1 MMKIKGTMIFK
12 SIRKAAVLLLALFVV
27 LLISSCSPETLE
39 LCRVGVS
46 TEGITRDLTAT
57 IVTDPLKEYKIYYR
71 STYKGKGVSYGDMS
85 KSNSYNLL
93 DSSSGILISQGLWE
107 IEVIFRN
114 ASESSSSTYTPS
126 DISTEIHGTSGVV
139 YINLNTTQITVS
151 VDSSNSTEKG
161 IITVN
166 YSLKSIPATNLDLN
180 NPLKVDFYSYN
191 NGSLSKTNI
200 SISLT
205 NVNNSNVFTGLLD
218 NIECGI
224 YFAVF
229 SVMGTVE
236 RETGII
242 SVDTIGFVV
251 RPGLTTEI
259 TGECTHTFKPST
271 NTFDVIHSS
280 NTSSSSNSSDIRN
293 FFGSD
298 FKNDGIY
305 TISQDADY
313 NFIPEKQEDG
323 TMPPSNKELTSGQ
336 KVTIDMN
343 GKSII
348 NCNSST
354 SQKTTFT
361 VDNGASLTIY
371 NSEKG
376 KDSQY
381 IGYSGTA
388 PDAAKQ
394 ASFVVNG
401 GTFTLGSTDA
411 SNTGSIKLK
420 GAPADMNS
428 SGVKNGPI
436 EFTTNGGI
444 INILSPGIY
453 GYDEEK
459 KPLFAFTRI
468 ENCTSGITNLHDNS
482 IKNDGD
488 TMDLT
493 INMKNSSIN
502 AKGDSNDT
510 ETGIYINGLKDKTT
524 NYKGKININLDGV
537 SDQGFTIKCDNDK
550 NSSGYDH
557 SCIVI
562 ENYSGTINIT
572 LTNNAYLISKKG
584 NGIYLK
590 NCSGPINITISNGS
604 TIYGYEGSGNGI
616 VFDNCKQIKVTNNG
630 TGNLSKQSAKVKDI
644 VLLNNST
651 ITSITGASY

>member
-12 SIRKAAVLLLALFVV
+12 SIRKAVVLLLALFVV

-39 LCRVGVS
+39 LCRVGIS
-46 TEGITRDLTAT
+46 TEETTRNLTAT
-57 IVTDPLKEYKIYYR
+57 LSDPLNTYKVYYR
-71 STYKGKGVSYGDMS
+71 SIYKGKGVSYGDMS

-166 YSLKSIPATNLDLN
+166 YSLKRIPATNLDLN

-191 NGSLSKTNI
+191 NGSFNKIYSSVSLS
-200 SISLT
+200 
-205 NVNNSNVFTGLLD
+205 NNGYVFTGTLN
-218 NIECGI
+218 NIDSGV

-229 SVMGTVE
+229 TVTGTVF

-280 NTSSSSNSSDIRN
+280 NSSSSSNSSDIRN
-293 FFGSD
+293 FYGSD

-453 GYDEEK
+453 GYDEDN
-459 KPLFAFTRI
+459 KPLVAFTRI

-482 IKNDGD
+482 MKNNGD

-616 VFDNCKQIKVTNNG
+616 VFDNCKQITVTNNG

>member
-161 IITVN
+161 IITVE
-166 YSLKSIPATNLDLN
+166 YSLESIPATNLDLN

-191 NGSLSKTNI
+191 NGSFNKIYSSVSLS
-200 SISLT
+200 
-205 NVNNSNVFTGLLD
+205 NNRYVFTGTLN
-218 NIECGI
+218 NIDSGV

-229 SVMGTVE
+229 TVTGTVF

-298 FKNDGIY
+298 FKSNGTY
-305 TISQDADY
+305 TISQNNDY
-313 NFIPEKQEDG
+313 TFIPEKQENG
-323 TMPPSNKELTSGQ
+323 IIPPSNKELTSGQ
-336 KVTIDMN
+336 DIKIDMN

-453 GYDEEK
+453 GYDEDN
-459 KPLFAFTRI
+459 KPLVAFTRI

-482 IKNDGD
+482 MKNNGD
-488 TMDLT
+488 TMNLT

-604 TIYGYEGSGNGI
+604 TVYGYEGSGNGI
-616 VFDNCKQIKVTNNG
+616 VFDNCKQITVTNNG

-651 ITSITGASY
+651 VTSITGASY